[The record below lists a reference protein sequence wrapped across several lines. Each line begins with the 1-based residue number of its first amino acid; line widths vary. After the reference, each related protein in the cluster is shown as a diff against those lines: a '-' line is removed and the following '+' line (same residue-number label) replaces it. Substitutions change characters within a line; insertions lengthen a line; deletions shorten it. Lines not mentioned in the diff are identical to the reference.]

1 VGFPE
6 GVFFVTGFF
15 AADVFFLVVLAL
27 AIFMS
32 PFSLGVCNL
41 MDDDSDNYRELY
53 LLMLDRVQYNC
64 LGRSD

>member
-1 VGFPE
+1 
-6 GVFFVTGFF
+6 
-15 AADVFFLVVLAL
+15 
-27 AIFMS
+27 MS

-41 MDDDSDNYRELY
+41 MDDDSENYHELY